1 MSFKTLVIPADPGEP
16 CREET
21 VSSAA
26 DINRLVG
33 GFFQIVYHPTR
44 DDVAMY
50 CNEEAKSEDPRLNER
65 ATAIVRPILQPSDWI
80 AGDVIFF
87 GFSPADPDEHDVP
100 EDFVKELLP

>member
-1 MSFKTLVIPADPGEP
+1 MSFKVLLVPANADEP
-16 CREET
+16 VSEET

-50 CNEEAKSEDPRLNER
+50 CNEEAKFEDPRLNER
-65 ATAIVRPILQPSDWI
+65 ATAIVGPILQPSDWI

-100 EDFVKELLP
+100 EDFVKGLLP